1 MDIYAEP
8 SLKKVKPEPTA
19 VLHPGLLNQSTETRR
34 SIRDQCLSNAPFP
47 HYQIPVLCTP
57 EHMRKVHVECVEE
70 LQSTFKETDLFKLY
84 QTIDLGNL
92 QLSNPLA
99 KKLPALLQLRNAL
112 VDCAANV
119 YMAGCH
125 LLPHDDVIGTRCI
138 SYVIYLSDP
147 DDEWTAADGGALEL
161 YPSESPG
168 VPALVPTAFA
178 LPTYNSLA
186 LFPVAPG
193 ISFHSVQDQAPVGVE
208 EATATQL
215 TAIEASQRPFE
226 PVEVE
231 SEDQLTEAELVA
243 LTPFINAIYL
253 TKDTLEQIQDA
264 FQGTGSIQLQ
274 SFLTAQW
281 ASAIDTATRAA
292 DSADQLGHGKVPA
305 YTAGYSTDDS
315 NHWTPQGPLFLQRYL
330 RYTGAAPAASEVL
343 KLQSSLTD
351 AKDVNTT
358 KAGATPPTPSS
369 PGRLLAHVQTALVQS
384 PAFVKWLSLATGV
397 SPTGSRSEVRRLR
410 PGLDYTLAH
419 QATTSSPPII
429 LDAVLCFCDDVSQ
442 EGDDEAPWSASGF
455 ECYMR
460 AVADGVGDVAAAAFN
475 GEDSTDE
482 DDDAA
487 PVQIGA
493 QNNTLSLVVRDTSTM
508 KFVKFVSCRERG
520 SRWDVNV
527 EYTLPNP

>member
-1 MDIYAEP
+1 MSDITGCGP
-8 SLKKVKPEPTA
+8 
-19 VLHPGLLNQSTETRR
+19 LN
-34 SIRDQCLSNAPFP
+34 D
-47 HYQIPVLCTP
+47 
-57 EHMRKVHVECVEE
+57 K
-70 LQSTFKETDLFKLY
+70 
-84 QTIDLGNL
+84 
-92 QLSNPLA
+92 
-99 KKLPALLQLRNAL
+99 

-193 ISFHSVQDQAPVGVE
+193 ISFHSVQDQAPVGVD

-231 SEDQLTEAELVA
+231 SEDQLTEAELAA

-419 QATTSSPPII
+419 QAATSSPPII
-429 LDAVLCFCDDVSQ
+429 LDAVLCFCDDVGQ

>member
-264 FQGTGSIQLQ
+264 FQGTGSIQ
-274 SFLTAQW
+274 
-281 ASAIDTATRAA
+281 
-292 DSADQLGHGKVPA
+292 
-305 YTAGYSTDDS
+305 
-315 NHWTPQGPLFLQRYL
+315 
-330 RYTGAAPAASEVL
+330 
-343 KLQSSLTD
+343 
-351 AKDVNTT
+351 
-358 KAGATPPTPSS
+358 
-369 PGRLLAHVQTALVQS
+369 
-384 PAFVKWLSLATGV
+384 
-397 SPTGSRSEVRRLR
+397 
-410 PGLDYTLAH
+410 
-419 QATTSSPPII
+419 
-429 LDAVLCFCDDVSQ
+429 
-442 EGDDEAPWSASGF
+442 
-455 ECYMR
+455 
-460 AVADGVGDVAAAAFN
+460 
-475 GEDSTDE
+475 
-482 DDDAA
+482 
-487 PVQIGA
+487 
-493 QNNTLSLVVRDTSTM
+493 
-508 KFVKFVSCRERG
+508 
-520 SRWDVNV
+520 
-527 EYTLPNP
+527 

>member
-1 MDIYAEP
+1 MSEP

-112 VDCAANV
+112 YTTEFRQYMSDITGCGPLNDKVDCAANV

-231 SEDQLTEAELVA
+231 SDDQLTEAELA
-243 LTPFINAIYL
+243 TLTPFINAIYL

-264 FQGTGSIQLQ
+264 FQGTGSIQ
-274 SFLTAQW
+274 
-281 ASAIDTATRAA
+281 
-292 DSADQLGHGKVPA
+292 
-305 YTAGYSTDDS
+305 
-315 NHWTPQGPLFLQRYL
+315 
-330 RYTGAAPAASEVL
+330 
-343 KLQSSLTD
+343 
-351 AKDVNTT
+351 
-358 KAGATPPTPSS
+358 
-369 PGRLLAHVQTALVQS
+369 
-384 PAFVKWLSLATGV
+384 
-397 SPTGSRSEVRRLR
+397 
-410 PGLDYTLAH
+410 
-419 QATTSSPPII
+419 
-429 LDAVLCFCDDVSQ
+429 
-442 EGDDEAPWSASGF
+442 
-455 ECYMR
+455 
-460 AVADGVGDVAAAAFN
+460 
-475 GEDSTDE
+475 
-482 DDDAA
+482 
-487 PVQIGA
+487 
-493 QNNTLSLVVRDTSTM
+493 
-508 KFVKFVSCRERG
+508 
-520 SRWDVNV
+520 
-527 EYTLPNP
+527 

>member
-1 MDIYAEP
+1 MRILARPTQCQTYPFWPQQLISKYDWALTSKECEGVLLDPTSDADIVP
-8 SLKKVKPEPTA
+8 NDRIL
-19 VLHPGLLNQSTETRR
+19 
-34 SIRDQCLSNAPFP
+34 
-47 HYQIPVLCTP
+47 
-57 EHMRKVHVECVEE
+57 
-70 LQSTFKETDLFKLY
+70 KETVIHEVHRSGESMTY
-84 QTIDLGNL
+84 SEIE
-92 QLSNPLA
+92 S
-99 KKLPALLQLRNAL
+99 L
-112 VDCAANV
+112 VAE
-119 YMAGCH
+119 
-125 LLPHDDVIGTRCI
+125 L
-138 SYVIYLSDP
+138 DP
-147 DDEWTAADGGALEL
+147 DMLH
-161 YPSESPG
+161 
-168 VPALVPTAFA
+168 AF
-178 LPTYNSLA
+178 
-186 LFPVAPG
+186 
-193 ISFHSVQDQAPVGVE
+193 D
-208 EATATQL
+208 
-215 TAIEASQRPFE
+215 
-226 PVEVE
+226 
-231 SEDQLTEAELVA
+231 
-243 LTPFINAIYL
+243 
-253 TKDTLEQIQDA
+253 
-264 FQGTGSIQLQ
+264 QLQ

-358 KAGATPPTPSS
+358 KAGATPPAPSS

>member
-1 MDIYAEP
+1 
-8 SLKKVKPEPTA
+8 
-19 VLHPGLLNQSTETRR
+19 
-34 SIRDQCLSNAPFP
+34 
-47 HYQIPVLCTP
+47 
-57 EHMRKVHVECVEE
+57 
-70 LQSTFKETDLFKLY
+70 
-84 QTIDLGNL
+84 
-92 QLSNPLA
+92 
-99 KKLPALLQLRNAL
+99 
-112 VDCAANV
+112 
-119 YMAGCH
+119 
-125 LLPHDDVIGTRCI
+125 
-138 SYVIYLSDP
+138 
-147 DDEWTAADGGALEL
+147 
-161 YPSESPG
+161 
-168 VPALVPTAFA
+168 
-178 LPTYNSLA
+178 
-186 LFPVAPG
+186 
-193 ISFHSVQDQAPVGVE
+193 
-208 EATATQL
+208 
-215 TAIEASQRPFE
+215 
-226 PVEVE
+226 
-231 SEDQLTEAELVA
+231 
-243 LTPFINAIYL
+243 
-253 TKDTLEQIQDA
+253 
-264 FQGTGSIQLQ
+264 
-274 SFLTAQW
+274 
-281 ASAIDTATRAA
+281 
-292 DSADQLGHGKVPA
+292 PA

-358 KAGATPPTPSS
+358 KAGATPPAPSS

>member
-193 ISFHSVQDQAPVGVE
+193 ISFHSVQVRRTPPPKPDFGFEYVISKRMCILLNVGSVRRQA
-208 EATATQL
+208 T
-215 TAIEASQRPFE
+215 
-226 PVEVE
+226 
-231 SEDQLTEAELVA
+231 LVDPG
-243 LTPFINAIYL
+243 LVSP
-253 TKDTLEQIQDA
+253 
-264 FQGTGSIQLQ
+264 
-274 SFLTAQW
+274 
-281 ASAIDTATRAA
+281 
-292 DSADQLGHGKVPA
+292 VPA
-305 YTAGYSTDDS
+305 YTAGYCTDDS

-358 KAGATPPTPSS
+358 KAGATPPAPSS

-419 QATTSSPPII
+419 QAATSSPPII